1 MSTLELI
8 ESKVSELSVTEIL
21 ELQDWINE
29 YLEDHA
35 ALSPEFIASIDRGL
49 SDLEQ
54 GLTRTAK
61 ASCLPCSIAEKS
73 QDQDS

>member
-35 ALSPEFIASIDRGL
+35 ALNPEFLVSIDRGL
-49 SDLEQ
+49 ADLEQ
-54 GLTRTAK
+54 GRTRAVK
-61 ASCLPCSIAEKS
+61 GS
-73 QDQDS
+73 

>member
-8 ESKVSELSVTEIL
+8 ESKVTELSVTEVL

-35 ALSPEFIASIDRGL
+35 ALSPEFLASIDRGL
-49 SDLEQ
+49 ADLEQ
-54 GLTRTAK
+54 GRTRTVK
-61 ASCLPCSIAEKS
+61 AS
-73 QDQDS
+73 

>member
-1 MSTLELI
+1 MSTLVLI
-8 ESKVSELSVTEIL
+8 KSKVSELSVTEIL

-49 SDLEQ
+49 KDLEE
-54 GLTRTAK
+54 GRSRTVTP
-61 ASCLPCSIAEKS
+61 S
-73 QDQDS
+73 

>member
-49 SDLEQ
+49 KDLEQ
-54 GLTRTAK
+54 GRTRTTRVA
-61 ASCLPCSIAEKS
+61 
-73 QDQDS
+73 

>member
-29 YLEDHA
+29 YLEENA
-35 ALSPEFIASIDRGL
+35 SLSPEFLSSIDRGL
-49 SDLEQ
+49 NDLEE
-54 GLTRTAK
+54 GRSRTVTP
-61 ASCLPCSIAEKS
+61 S
-73 QDQDS
+73 

>member
-49 SDLEQ
+49 ADLEQ
-54 GLTRTAK
+54 GRTRTVK
-61 ASCLPCSIAEKS
+61 AS
-73 QDQDS
+73 

>member
-49 SDLEQ
+49 ADLEK
-54 GLTRTAK
+54 GRTRAVK
-61 ASCLPCSIAEKS
+61 AS
-73 QDQDS
+73 

>member
-29 YLEDHA
+29 YLEDNA
-35 ALSPEFIASIDRGL
+35 SLSPEFLASIQRGL
-49 SDLEQ
+49 KDLEE
-54 GLTRTAK
+54 GRSRTDIP
-61 ASCLPCSIAEKS
+61 S
-73 QDQDS
+73 

>member
-8 ESKVSELSVTEIL
+8 ESKVTELSVTEVL

-49 SDLEQ
+49 ADLEQ
-54 GLTRTAK
+54 GRSRTVK
-61 ASCLPCSIAEKS
+61 AS
-73 QDQDS
+73 

>member
-8 ESKVSELSVTEIL
+8 ESKVTELSVTEVL

-61 ASCLPCSIAEKS
+61 AS
-73 QDQDS
+73 

>member
-8 ESKVSELSVTEIL
+8 ESKVSELSVTEVL

-35 ALSPEFIASIDRGL
+35 ALSPEFLASIDRGL
-49 SDLEQ
+49 ADLEQ
-54 GLTRTAK
+54 GRTRAVK
-61 ASCLPCSIAEKS
+61 AS
-73 QDQDS
+73 

>member
-35 ALSPEFIASIDRGL
+35 ALNPEFLASIDRGL
-49 SDLEQ
+49 ADLEQ
-54 GLTRTAK
+54 GHTRAVK
-61 ASCLPCSIAEKS
+61 AS
-73 QDQDS
+73 

>member
-8 ESKVSELSVTEIL
+8 ESKVTELSVTEVL

-49 SDLEQ
+49 TDLNQ
-54 GLTRTAK
+54 GRSRIAK
-61 ASCLPCSIAEKS
+61 AS
-73 QDQDS
+73 

>member
-8 ESKVSELSVTEIL
+8 ESKVTELSVTEVL

-35 ALSPEFIASIDRGL
+35 ALSPEFLASIDRGL
-49 SDLEQ
+49 ADLEQ
-54 GLTRTAK
+54 GRTRAVK
-61 ASCLPCSIAEKS
+61 AS
-73 QDQDS
+73 

>member
-49 SDLEQ
+49 ADLEQ
-54 GLTRTAK
+54 GHTRAVK
-61 ASCLPCSIAEKS
+61 AS
-73 QDQDS
+73 

>member
-8 ESKVSELSVTEIL
+8 ESKVSELSVTEVL

-49 SDLEQ
+49 ADIEQ
-54 GLTRTAK
+54 GRTRAVK
-61 ASCLPCSIAEKS
+61 AS
-73 QDQDS
+73 

>member
-35 ALSPEFIASIDRGL
+35 ALSPEFLASIDRGL
-49 SDLEQ
+49 ADLEQ
-54 GLTRTAK
+54 GRTREVK
-61 ASCLPCSIAEKS
+61 AT
-73 QDQDS
+73 

>member
-8 ESKVSELSVTEIL
+8 ESKVSELSVTEVL

-49 SDLEQ
+49 ADLEQ
-54 GLTRTAK
+54 GRTRTVK
-61 ASCLPCSIAEKS
+61 AS
-73 QDQDS
+73 

>member
-8 ESKVSELSVTEIL
+8 ESKVSELSVTEVL

-35 ALSPEFIASIDRGL
+35 QLSPEFLASIDRGV
-49 SDLEQ
+49 SDLKE
-54 GLTRTAK
+54 GRCRVVKGA
-61 ASCLPCSIAEKS
+61 
-73 QDQDS
+73 

>member
-8 ESKVSELSVTEIL
+8 ESKVSELSVTEVL

-35 ALSPEFIASIDRGL
+35 ALNPKFLASIDRGL
-49 SDLEQ
+49 ADLEQ
-54 GLTRTAK
+54 GRTRAVK
-61 ASCLPCSIAEKS
+61 AS
-73 QDQDS
+73 

>member
-49 SDLEQ
+49 ADLEQ
-54 GLTRTAK
+54 GRTRAVK
-61 ASCLPCSIAEKS
+61 AS
-73 QDQDS
+73 

>member
-35 ALSPEFIASIDRGL
+35 ELSPEFIASIDRGL
-49 SDLEQ
+49 ADLEQ
-54 GLTRTAK
+54 GRTRAVK
-61 ASCLPCSIAEKS
+61 AS
-73 QDQDS
+73 

>member
-8 ESKVSELSVTEIL
+8 ESKVSELSVTEVL

-35 ALSPEFIASIDRGL
+35 ALSPEFLASIDRGL
-49 SDLEQ
+49 ADLEH
-54 GLTRTAK
+54 GRTRAVK
-61 ASCLPCSIAEKS
+61 AS
-73 QDQDS
+73 

>member
-29 YLEDHA
+29 YLEDYA

-49 SDLEQ
+49 ADLEQ
-54 GLTRTAK
+54 GRTRAVK
-61 ASCLPCSIAEKS
+61 AS
-73 QDQDS
+73 